1 MLSHKS
7 KYALKALIALSEEY
21 GKGPLLISDIARR
34 QGIPRRFLEIILL
47 ELKMQGFLRSK
58 KGKGG
63 GYELSKPPGQISV
76 GKVMRTLEGPIAPL
90 ACVSKTAYE
99 RCEDCPDEAACGVR
113 ILMKQVRDA
122 IAAILDS
129 TTFEDVIRN
138 AHVVRS
144 GPAALLY
151 SI

>member
-1 MLSHKS
+1 
-7 KYALKALIALSEEY
+7 
-21 GKGPLLISDIARR
+21 
-34 QGIPRRFLEIILL
+34 
-47 ELKMQGFLRSK
+47 
-58 KGKGG
+58 
-63 GYELSKPPGQISV
+63 
-76 GKVMRTLEGPIAPL
+76 
-90 ACVSKTAYE
+90 VSRTAYE

-138 AHVVRS
+138 AHVKRG

>member
-63 GYELSKPPGQISV
+63 GYELSRPPAQISV

-138 AHVVRS
+138 AHVVRG

>member
-21 GKGPLLISDIARR
+21 GKGPLLIAEIAKR

-63 GYELSKPPGQISV
+63 GYELSRSPAQISV

-90 ACVSKTAYE
+90 PCVSKIAYE
-99 RCEDCPDEAACGVR
+99 RCKDCADEATCAVR

-122 IAAILDS
+122 TAAILDS

-138 AHVVRS
+138 SRVVRH
-144 GPAALLY
+144 GPAALVY